1 MYQLLRA
8 DITTIE
14 CDAIVNAANT
24 SLLGGGGV
32 DGAIHRKG
40 GSAILDECRAI
51 RAKQGKCKVGEA
63 VHTTAGDLPAK
74 YVIHTVGPVW
84 NGGTK
89 NEAEL
94 LTNCYANSL
103 RIAEELGC
111 ESIAFPCISTG
122 IYRFPIAEAAKIA
135 VSAVNFYYK
144 NNPNTT
150 IKSFSFVCFDQPN
163 FEAYANTLIS

>member
-1 MYQLLRA
+1 
-8 DITTIE
+8 
-14 CDAIVNAANT
+14 
-24 SLLGGGGV
+24 
-32 DGAIHRKG
+32 
-40 GSAILDECRAI
+40 
-51 RAKQGKCKVGEA
+51 

-103 RIAEELGC
+103 RIANELGC

-122 IYRFPIAEAAKIA
+122 VYRFPIAEAAKIA
-135 VSAVNFYYK
+135 VTAVNFYYK

-163 FEAYANTLIS
+163 FEAYVNTLIS